1 MSGRRSRGEPGQH
14 IITVGRKGTSEK
26 APFPLVWG
34 ENRGPVSQPPAEEE
48 WCVSTRGC
56 LVKAHIYY
64 TMRLDH
70 LSTVWYNVCM
80 DNRGG
85 ARPGAG
91 RPRSIDKN
99 KGEVV
104 AQKLQ
109 TAFQDGLAEIGKSL
123 PQLVKA
129 SVKSALGEGKEAGTD
144 RRFLVKLYADLV
156 KITEDD
162 KTPYA
167 QMMQQWVQQVQVN
180 VDGESRG
187 RIEVSEPRTIPGTAG
202 STIPSE

>member
-1 MSGRRSRGEPGQH
+1 MIILEGREPE
-14 IITVGRKGTSEK
+14 SSL
-26 APFPLVWG
+26 PLLGG

-56 LVKAHIYY
+56 LVKARIYY
-64 TMRLDH
+64 TTTLDP
-70 LSTVWYNVCM
+70 LSMVWYNVCM

-109 TAFQDGLAEIGKSL
+109 TAFQDGLAEIGNSF
-123 PQLVKA
+123 PQLVQA
-129 SVKSALGEGKEAGTD
+129 SVKSALDGGKEAGTD
-144 RRFLVKLYADLV
+144 RRFLLKLFADLV

-187 RIEVSEPRTIPGTAG
+187 RVEVSEPRTIPGTKG